1 MKRILSLALSVAI
14 TIASFGLSSYCNQHF
29 VSADQV
35 DWPSGPDTVAETAVL
50 IEASTGTVLYNKKCH
65 KKMYPASI
73 TKIMTA
79 LLTIENCSL
88 DDTVTFSQSAVQCLI
103 DDPEA
108 ASIGAVEGEQ
118 MSVKDCLYALM
129 LKSAN
134 EVASALAEHVSGDID
149 SFAELMTERAKQA
162 GATDTN
168 FVNANGL
175 FNKKHYV
182 TAYDMAKIMQA
193 ALQYPVF
200 REIINS
206 ENYTLPADT
215 NRKETLPISQRHQMV
230 QTWNSFY
237 YDGIIGGKTGYV
249 DQSGT
254 TLVTSA
260 ERNGMTL
267 ICVVLN
273 SPNINCYKDTTALF
287 DYGFNNFEISTVSDY
302 ETRFENSSSFV
313 SNFDSIFD
321 TKADRLYISDTDK
334 IVLPKDANLSDT
346 TSSITMNTDE
356 SSDNNIVAT
365 INYSYGEI
373 AVGTASV
380 LYGGTKTASTVNA
393 TIASVSDTQE
403 TSAASTD
410 NKDSDNDETKITEQK
425 SSDKKSD
432 VNIFSIITKV
442 IVVALV
448 LIFLTIIILLIKRK
462 HDRLNA
468 ARAAKRRRNR

>member
-1 MKRILSLALSVAI
+1 MKRILSFALSVAI
-14 TIASFGLSSYCNQHF
+14 AIASFGISSYSNQH
-29 VSADQV
+29 VTSADSV

-50 IEASTGTVLYNKKCH
+50 IEASTGTILYNKKCN

-88 DDTVTFSQSAVQCLI
+88 DDTVTFSQSAVQCLV

-118 MSVKDCLYALM
+118 LSVKDCLYALM

-134 EVASALAEHVSGDID
+134 EVASALGEHISGDID
-149 SFAELMTERAKQA
+149 SFATLMNERAKQA
-162 GATDTN
+162 GALNSN
-168 FVNANGL
+168 FKNANGL
-175 FNKKHYV
+175 FNKNHYV

-206 ENYTLPADT
+206 TNYTLPAD
-215 NRKETLPISQRHQMV
+215 NKRKETLSISQRHQMV
-230 QTWNSFY
+230 QPWNSFY

-260 ERNGMTL
+260 EKNGMTL

-273 SPNINCYKDTTALF
+273 SPNTNSYKDTTALF
-287 DYGFNNFEISTVSDY
+287 DFGFNNFELSNVSDY
-302 ETRFENSSSFV
+302 ETRFTDNSSFTT
-313 SNFDSIFD
+313 NFDSIFD
-321 TKADRLYISDTDK
+321 TKSDRLYISDDNK
-334 IVLPKDANLSDT
+334 IVLPKGATISDT
-346 TSSITMNTDE
+346 TSTITMNTDE
-356 SSDNNIVAT
+356 STSNTVAT
-365 INYSYGEI
+365 INYLYGDTT
-373 AVGTASV
+373 VGTASI
-380 LYGGTKTASTVNA
+380 LYGSNKETSTVNA
-393 TIASVSDTQE
+393 TVSSVSTPSE
-403 TSAASTD
+403 TSAVSQESDKTADD
-410 NKDSDNDETKITEQK
+410 NTKTTKKK

-432 VNIFSIITKV
+432 VNISSIIIKV
-442 IVVALV
+442 IIAALV
-448 LIFLTIIILLIKRK
+448 LIILTIIILFIKRK
-462 HDRLNA
+462 YDRLTT